1 MPDDT
6 STDQQAAAVHRAKR
20 QREQGKAQAGRGP
33 PSFRNLT
40 ADALIALAETT
51 TALNVS
57 ASGALDEAWHALF
70 GELLILNDGTISAT
84 RPSEPERCETQPAD
98 GSIIHLPQVLLRIGM
113 SPSRYRMRTDGRFPV
128 AIQLSERRICWRA
141 GDVKAW
147 IEERPRP
154 RIFRRR
160 PRSGAME
167 RVRPKKS

>member
-20 QREQGKAQAGRGP
+20 QREQGKAQAAGYGRGP

-51 TALNVS
+51 KALNVS
-57 ASGALDEAWHALF
+57 ASEALDEAWHALF

-84 RPSEPERCETQPAD
+84 RPSAPERCETQPAD
-98 GSIIHLPQVLLRIGM
+98 GSIIHLPQVLRRIGM

-128 AIQLSERRICWRA
+128 AIQLSERRIGWRA

-147 IEERPRP
+147 IEERPRQ

-160 PRSGAME
+160 PR
-167 RVRPKKS
+167 